1 MIRWLIPSV
10 VPAVLFLLLVYRSD
24 REREPPWVV
33 AGTFALG
40 MLGALGAFYV
50 ERSASKWTGLDLRT
64 QVAGN
69 AGALLFLFAF
79 VAPVREAAKVAA
91 CWPAFRSRHFDEPYD
106 GVVYSAAASLG
117 FALVE
122 NAVLLRGSSDGWLG
136 IARALVALPAHM
148 FFAAAWGYA
157 LGRAKENKEPGP
169 VFPAAWIGATVCHGL
184 YIHVVYGRGAAAVL
198 GVIPLLAA
206 MGGLVVLGA
215 RDLRE
220 RGEHNARQSMV
231 AVNRMSRLTMTLA
244 STGNRLSFIRSAV
257 APGARPIQFRW
268 IVLGTFVTL
277 GAMVVGFAGAV
288 ALGHAMGVDFALV
301 DERDIGTVAP
311 MALLG
316 AGVLAAFPL
325 SGLLLARASGLAT
338 LLEPG
343 LSAVLA
349 LIVTLLVLGLAA
361 PVAVVFALASSP
373 VAWGL
378 ACAGAWVGRPTGRAL
393 R

>member
-1 MIRWLIPSV
+1 M
-10 VPAVLFLLLVYRSD
+10 
-24 REREPPWVV
+24 
-33 AGTFALG
+33 
-40 MLGALGAFYV
+40 
-50 ERSASKWTGLDLRT
+50 
-64 QVAGN
+64 
-69 AGALLFLFAF
+69 
-79 VAPVREAAKVAA
+79 
-91 CWPAFRSRHFDEPYD
+91 
-106 GVVYSAAASLG
+106 
-117 FALVE
+117 
-122 NAVLLRGSSDGWLG
+122 
-136 IARALVALPAHM
+136 
-148 FFAAAWGYA
+148 
-157 LGRAKENKEPGP
+157 
-169 VFPAAWIGATVCHGL
+169 FPAAWIGATVCHGL